1 LVHGGQRSCIVMNMG
16 TRPAKKAPNHGPI
29 QFWTRL
35 EEDLRS
41 IRQELVAHP
50 VYALIGDVDSL
61 RVFMAF
67 HVFAVWD
74 FMSLLKTL
82 QRRLTCME
90 VPWLPPTDPLAAR
103 LINEIVLGE
112 ETDEIEPHRYV
123 SHFDLYLAA
132 MEEIEADTRPI
143 RQFVTRLRDG
153 LSPEQALAPPIPES
167 TRHFVLDTLLTCDA
181 PTLEVAASFLLGRE
195 DLIPAMFQRILE
207 ELERSGTRCDSF
219 RFYLDRHVLLDAEVH
234 APLAKKLLANLCG
247 EDSANWARATAA
259 ARAAL
264 SSRRSLWSGT
274 AAAVRARV

>member
-1 LVHGGQRSCIVMNMG
+1 MNMG
-16 TRPAKKAPNHGPI
+16 TLPVKKASNGGSI

-41 IRQELVAHP
+41 IRQELDTHP

-61 RVFMAF
+61 RVFMVS

-90 VPWLPPTDPLAAR
+90 VPWLPPADLLAAR

-112 ETDEIEPHRYV
+112 ESDEVEPHRYM

-132 MEEIEADTRPI
+132 MEEVEADTRPI

-153 LSPEQALAPPIPES
+153 LSPEQALTPLPIPES
-167 TRHFVLDTLLTCDA
+167 TRHFVLDTLLTCGT

-195 DLIPAMFQRILE
+195 DLVPAMFQRILE

-219 RFYLDRHVLLDAEVH
+219 CLYLDRHVLLDLEVH

-247 EDSANWARATAA
+247 EDPANWARATVA

-274 AAAVRARV
+274 AAELGARPRGPAN